1 MNGDAGAGTRPV
13 GRVLI
18 LVENLTLPFDRR
30 VMLESRAL
38 TAAGYLVSV
47 ICPTGG
53 PHTARYE
60 CLDGVHIYRYPEPPP
75 SRGKISYVREFLYCW
90 LQTAWLSLRVARERG
105 FDVIHACNPPDT
117 FWALGLLYKIFGGTR
132 FLFDQHDLC
141 PEVYL
146 SRFGDKR
153 GLLYKKLLWL
163 EQATYRTADLV
174 ISTNESYREVAK
186 ERGRVPAEK
195 IFVVRSGPEATRF
208 RGVPGREEHKRG
220 KRYLVAYLGV
230 MAPQDGVDYLLRAA
244 KHLRDGGRDDVS
256 YTLIGSGD
264 SFEDLQEL
272 SRRLGLDDVVRFT
285 GRIGDPEVED
295 ILSSADVCVGPDPKN
310 PLNDVSTMNKILE
323 YMALGKP
330 IVAFD
335 LKETRFS
342 AGDGALYATPNEEAD
357 LAAKIAKLLDDADL
371 RREMG
376 EYNRKRFRAGL
387 AWEFNQAELVRAYD
401 LLLGVRRRA
410 GELPAG
416 TPASG
421 GPPAGEAAS

>member
-1 MNGDAGAGTRPV
+1 
-13 GRVLI
+13 
-18 LVENLTLPFDRR
+18 
-30 VMLESRAL
+30 
-38 TAAGYLVSV
+38 
-47 ICPTGG
+47 
-53 PHTARYE
+53 
-60 CLDGVHIYRYPEPPP
+60 
-75 SRGKISYVREFLYCW
+75 
-90 LQTAWLSLRVARERG
+90 
-105 FDVIHACNPPDT
+105 
-117 FWALGLLYKIFGGTR
+117 
-132 FLFDQHDLC
+132 
-141 PEVYL
+141 
-146 SRFGDKR
+146 
-153 GLLYKKLLWL
+153 
-163 EQATYRTADLV
+163 QATYRTADLV